1 MGNQTYFMGSTFC
14 PGNGFTL
21 PQMNLHLSST
31 NAAVKFQEVYT
42 RWEKDTRNK
51 VKESTWA
58 NYQMKAQRFIL
69 PKFGDCPIDKITI
82 NDIRA
87 FAQDLMA
94 QDLSNKYIRDI
105 LSVLKSVLLFAEQQY
120 HVQNPMTIFMMPP
133 RVRSDLSLLSTK
145 DQHTLEQYIA
155 AHHNLETLGIA
166 IAKSTGLRVGE
177 LCALQ
182 WKDIDLEK
190 RILTVKKTMLRI
202 QSPDEKRKTKLI
214 ITTPKS
220 ASSFRKIPIPASLL
234 PFLLEFADEQD
245 VYVTAGREKPV
256 EPRTVQKRFTRILKA
271 AGLPIVN
278 FHALRH
284 MFATN
289 CIKLGFDMKTLS
301 ELLGHSNVEVTMKIY
316 VHSSMEQKAE
326 YMDRLTMAI

>member
-1 MGNQTYFMGSTFC
+1 MTNNTFYTSSGIC
-14 PGNGFTL
+14 LDNCFTISH
-21 PQMNLHLSST
+21 MDLHLT
-31 NAAVKFQEVYT
+31 AANAAVKFQEVYT
-42 RWEKDTRNK
+42 RWESETRNK
-51 VKESTWA
+51 VKESTLA
-58 NYQMKAQRFIL
+58 NYQVKAQHFIL
-69 PKFGDCPIDKITI
+69 PRFGDCPIDAITI
-82 NDIRA
+82 NDIRT
-87 FAQDLMA
+87 FAQELTA

-133 RVRSDLSLLSTK
+133 RVRPELVMLSAK

-182 WKDIDLEK
+182 WKNVDLDK
-190 RILTVKKTMLRI
+190 RILTVTKTIQRI
-202 QSPDEKRKTKLI
+202 QAPNGKDKTKRI
-214 ITTPKS
+214 ITDPKS
-220 ASSFRKIPIPASLL
+220 ASSCRKIPIPASLL
-234 PFLLEFADEQD
+234 PLLLEFADEPD
-245 VYVTAGREKPV
+245 VYVIAGRKTPV
-256 EPRTVQKRFTRILKA
+256 EPRTVQYRFTRILKA

-289 CIKLGFDMKTLS
+289 CIRLGFDMKTLS
-301 ELLGHSNVEVTMKIY
+301 ELLGHSSVEVTMKIY
-316 VHSSMEQKAE
+316 VHSSLEQKAE